1 MAIAKLLYNI
11 LLHVDIALC
20 KPSDRIRL
28 NSFILLGNVNENLK
42 CIHWIY
48 V

>member
-1 MAIAKLLYNI
+1 MAIAKLLYI

-20 KPSDRIRL
+20 KPSDRMRL
-28 NSFILLGNVNENLK
+28 NSSILLGNINGNLK